1 MLDAEPPTTGGWEN
15 SSGGASEATRGVP
28 ISYEPRIENADL
40 DRLRLALA
48 GIDPNSQIAEWWR
61 ELREMHESNGMQAR
75 RARDVAYRQARVA
88 ELLVQDCTQPEIAER
103 VGCSERTVR
112 GDVEALRRLLEPR
125 TVFVEEREAA

>member
-1 MLDAEPPTTGGWEN
+1 MLDAEGPRGGWEN
-15 SSGGASEATRGVP
+15 SGRSGSSDLGASFSPR
-28 ISYEPRIENADL
+28 PRIDNASL

-48 GIDPNSQIAEWWR
+48 GIDPDSQIAEWWR
-61 ELREMHESNGMQAR
+61 ELRELHEGGGMQAR

-112 GDVEALRRLLEPR
+112 GDIEALRRLLEPR
-125 TVFVEEREAA
+125 VRFEEVKAA